1 MHGLNRSLGGIIPLG
16 NSWLVPSRNFLKQI
30 LPRLGSKYAQ
40 YTVPDSGSITIDG
53 KDVYC
58 VNELFGV
65 IPGFIND
72 LRNLVCVLLINCSAD
87 EKVTKKLPDGRIVEE
102 YPDSTEVFP
111 MGSIA
116 MVDELTMCYPIYQNG
131 VQVGWEYGANFAGT
145 IVGRPPEQF
154 FSLQELKGA
163 MIPAVIANA
172 GAQKFWQEVYNGTSF
187 DEALQLAAKEM
198 TERLDKGKYEKLES
212 RFGKQEFYGYY
223 RYRRCCWYGYLRING
238 KPWGGRTEEELK
250 IMGPVP

>member
-1 MHGLNRSLGGIIPLG
+1 
-16 NSWLVPSRNFLKQI
+16 
-30 LPRLGSKYAQ
+30 
-40 YTVPDSGSITIDG
+40 
-53 KDVYC
+53 
-58 VNELFGV
+58 V